1 MLQRL
6 KPEVMFSSIL
16 WLDEIPSTQ
25 DFVKE
30 RNIPVGAVVVA
41 NRQTAGR
48 GRLGR
53 SWHSPEGG
61 LYFSFSLPAGMR
73 DEGTLPLVLAYSVCT
88 CLESLGFMPAIKWVN
103 DVYLRGKK
111 LCGVLTER
119 LKDRIVAGIGINI
132 NQESFP
138 QELDAISLKM
148 VSGRSFDRVD
158 FLLKLLDFME
168 KDLLRLSESGFSQFR
183 EEIQSRLLFVGSEVV
198 LYTPQ
203 PVAGILQGIG
213 EDGSLLLLTSEGTKS
228 FSVGE
233 VTLRPV

>member
-1 MLQRL
+1 
-6 KPEVMFSSIL
+6 MFFSII
-16 WLDEIPSTQ
+16 WLDEVSSTQ

-30 RNIPVGAVVVA
+30 RSVPVGVVVVA

-61 LYFSFSLPAGMR
+61 LYFSFSLPAGIR
-73 DEGTLPLVLAYSVCT
+73 DERTLPLVLALSVCRH
-88 CLESLGFMPAIKWVN
+88 LESLGFLPAIKWVN

-119 LKDRIVAGIGINI
+119 LKDRIVVGIGINL

-138 QELDAISLKM
+138 EGLDAVSLKM
-148 VSGRSFDRVD
+148 VSGKGFDRVD
-158 FLLKLLDFME
+158 FLLHLLDFIE
-168 KDLLRLSESGFSQFR
+168 KDLLVLSEVGFSPFR
-183 EEIQSRLLFVGSEVV
+183 EEVQRRLLFVGSEVV

-228 FSVGE
+228 FSVGDI
-233 VTLRPV
+233 TLRSVGTV